1 MAISLL
7 STLIFAMQAAPPAQP
22 PGSRQVTVANSREI
36 HLTGPLGDCLT
47 RDGRRID
54 MDRVMF
60 LDSRPVVFDAP
71 GGPFRARVEE
81 QTLFIETV
89 GENSDRGSYYNRI
102 DYQVGEDGG
111 GALDLQI
118 QLAFVEGR
126 LAVFWRETYRN
137 RIYDQGLYGLAGQ
150 GVEFICKGRGGI
162 RVEH

>member
-1 MAISLL
+1 MAIVLFSA
-7 STLIFAMQAAPPAQP
+7 LIFAAQAAPATTP
-22 PGSRQVTVANSREI
+22 PESLPVTVVNSREVR
-36 HLTGPLGDCLT
+36 LSGPLGDCLT

-60 LDSRPVVFDAP
+60 LDERPVVFDAP

-81 QTLFIETV
+81 QTLFVEAM
-89 GENSDRGSYYNRI
+89 GESSERGTYYNRI

-111 GALDLQI
+111 GAPDLQI

-137 RIYDQGLYGLAGQ
+137 RIYDQGFYAVVGQ
-150 GVEFICKGRGGI
+150 GVESICTGRGGR

>member
-1 MAISLL
+1 MAIGLVSALL
-7 STLIFAMQAAPPAQP
+7 YAAQAAPAAAPAK
-22 PGSRQVTVANSREI
+22 SRPVTMVNSREI
-36 HLTGPLGDCLT
+36 RLEGPAGDCVA

-60 LDSRPVVFDAP
+60 LDDRPVVFDAP

-81 QTLFIETV
+81 QMLLVEAI
-89 GENSDRGSYYNRI
+89 GESSDRSTYYNRI

-111 GALDLQI
+111 GNLDLQI

-137 RIYDQGLYGLAGQ
+137 RIYDQGLYAVGGQ
-150 GVEFICKGRGGI
+150 DVEFVCKGRGGR